1 MKSLKNLC
9 LLSSLV
15 LCYST
20 PTNAD
25 FYVGA
30 RAGTKVMSATPGF
43 VVQDTSTTN
52 QNGQSVTETTTAQ
65 LNGDFEGQAILGGLN
80 VGKRFYLP
88 QNWFIDSQL
97 YFDFAPISMTL
108 NTNVGNGNLP
118 METKSNY
125 TYGLRFNFGK
135 KLNHGHNLYGI
146 FGVAATQIKLAGV
159 LKPTSQN
166 RAHLSVGAGY
176 EVPITDVM
184 SLRFEGEVGIFIKKS
199 LDVPLSAVDSEVQ
212 LGGNLKVKSSNA
224 ITIGMIYK
232 L

>member
-1 MKSLKNLC
+1 MKSLKS
-9 LLSSLV
+9 SSL
-15 LCYST
+15 LTSLILFYST
-20 PTNAD
+20 AANAD

-43 VVQDTSTTN
+43 VVQETSTTN
-52 QNGQSVTETTTAQ
+52 QNGQPVTETTMAQ
-65 LNGDFEGQAILGGLN
+65 LNGAFEGQAILSGMN

-88 QNWFIDSQL
+88 QNWFIDSQV
-97 YFDFAPISMTL
+97 YFDFAPVSMTL

-146 FGVAATQIKLAGV
+146 FGVAATQMKLAGV
-159 LKPTSQN
+159 LKPNSQN
-166 RAHLSVGAGY
+166 RLHLNVGAGY
-176 EVPITDVM
+176 EVPITDSM

-199 LDVPLSAVDSEVQ
+199 LDVPLSAVDNEVQ
-212 LGGNLKVKSSNA
+212 IGGNLKVKSSNA
-224 ITIGMIYK
+224 ITIGMAYK